1 MEKDNLLIICP
12 NSYKMRLLDKL
23 SKDDTLYDIKFMT
36 KSEFFE
42 NYFFSYDE
50 KAIIFIMKKYNY
62 KLDVVKTLFKYLYVI
77 DENKNYENEK
87 LDLLVKIKN
96 DLISNNLLSYNNNF
110 REYIKRRNILVKN
123 YYDLDL
129 YEEKILNYK
138 EEFQGATIDCDVY
151 EYQTMEDEV
160 NYTCLK
166 IIDLINNGVDINKIC
181 LTNITDDYLYTIKK
195 MFSYYNIPINIDM
208 KNSIYSTKVVK
219 DYLDTGKVYMDDS
232 SKLRINKYL
241 VNIINSLVDIKD
253 DSKEYR
259 SILLDKLKTT
269 YIKDERRVNAINIKD
284 LYSDYFMDDEYV
296 FVLGFNQDYL
306 PKTMKDVFYI
316 TDDLKDEL
324 DLYKTPYKN
333 NRLKNV
339 VINILANIKNLYL
352 SYKKSSPFA
361 TYYKSPIITDLSLNV
376 IKRDDDSF
384 SKSNIYNKIRLVELL
399 DLYNLYK
406 EERPNLKKLYTN
418 YDIPYKTYSNE
429 FTKIDNDKYLENIP
443 YPLKLSYTSMNTYN
457 ECRFKYYI
465 KYVLKLDEFTDTFQA
480 FIGSMY
486 HKILSLYRYENFD
499 FEKEYNKYLEK
510 RDLSLKEKLLLVR
523 IKKELKE
530 LLNSIKSQDL
540 ITGYNDF
547 YVEKKIDIEL
557 DKKVSTIFTGTI
569 DKIMYYKKID
579 DMYFSIIDYKTGN
592 IDTAIEAMKYG
603 LHMQLPIYLYLINYS
618 KVFKSPIFTGIYYQN
633 ILFNYPNFDYKKD
646 LEKLKND
653 RIKLQG
659 YTTDDTF
666 ILERFDPTYEDSSY
680 IKSMK
685 YDDKKGF
692 SRYTKLIG
700 NDTLYD
706 LINYTRH
713 FIDKTADDIID
724 GDFSINPK
732 IYDKKNVSCEFCKFK
747 DLCYMSDKD
756 LVYLEKQK
764 DLSFLGGDNNA

>member
-12 NSYKMRLLDKL
+12 NSYKMGLLDKL

-77 DENKNYENEK
+77 DENKNYANEK

-96 DLISNNLLSYNNNF
+96 DLINNNLLSYNNNF

-138 EEFQGATIDCDVY
+138 EEFQVATIDCDVY

-339 VINILANIKNLYL
+339 VINILANIENLYL

-547 YVEKKIDIEL
+547 CVEKKIDIEL

-592 IDTAIEAMKYG
+592 IDTSIEAMKYG

-659 YTTDDTF
+659 YTTDDAF

>member
-77 DENKNYENEK
+77 DENKNYANEK

-138 EEFQGATIDCDVY
+138 EEIQGATIDCDVY

-269 YIKDERRVNAINIKD
+269 YIKDERRINAINIKD

-547 YVEKKIDIEL
+547 CVEKKIDIEL

-592 IDTAIEAMKYG
+592 IDTSIEAMKYG

-659 YTTDDTF
+659 YTTDDAF

-732 IYDKKNVSCEFCKFK
+732 IYDKKNISCEFCKFK

>member
-12 NSYKMRLLDKL
+12 NSYKMGLLDKL

-77 DENKNYENEK
+77 DENKNYANEK

-96 DLISNNLLSYNNNF
+96 DLINNNLLSYNNNF

-138 EEFQGATIDCDVY
+138 EEFQVATIDCDVY

-339 VINILANIKNLYL
+339 VINILANIENLYL

-547 YVEKKIDIEL
+547 YVEKKIDIAL
-557 DKKVSTIFTGTI
+557 DKKVSTVFTGTI

-592 IDTAIEAMKYG
+592 IDTSIEAMKYG

-659 YTTDDTF
+659 YTTDDAF

-732 IYDKKNVSCEFCKFK
+732 IYDKKNISCEFCKFK

>member
-77 DENKNYENEK
+77 DENKNYANEK

-138 EEFQGATIDCDVY
+138 EEFQGVTIDCDVY

-306 PKTMKDVFYI
+306 PKTIKDVFYI

-361 TYYKSPIITDLSLNV
+361 TYYKSPIIIDLSLNV

-547 YVEKKIDIEL
+547 YVEKKFDIEL

-592 IDTAIEAMKYG
+592 IDTSIEAMKYG

>member
-1 MEKDNLLIICP
+1 
-12 NSYKMRLLDKL
+12 
-23 SKDDTLYDIKFMT
+23 
-36 KSEFFE
+36 
-42 NYFFSYDE
+42 
-50 KAIIFIMKKYNY
+50 
-62 KLDVVKTLFKYLYVI
+62 
-77 DENKNYENEK
+77 
-87 LDLLVKIKN
+87 
-96 DLISNNLLSYNNNF
+96 
-110 REYIKRRNILVKN
+110 
-123 YYDLDL
+123 
-129 YEEKILNYK
+129 
-138 EEFQGATIDCDVY
+138 
-151 EYQTMEDEV
+151 
-160 NYTCLK
+160 
-166 IIDLINNGVDINKIC
+166 
-181 LTNITDDYLYTIKK
+181 
-195 MFSYYNIPINIDM
+195 
-208 KNSIYSTKVVK
+208 
-219 DYLDTGKVYMDDS
+219 MDDS

-339 VINILANIKNLYL
+339 VINILANIENLYL

-540 ITGYNDF
+540 ITGYNDSYF
-547 YVEKKIDIEL
+547 EKKFDIAL

-592 IDTAIEAMKYG
+592 IDTSIEAMKYG

-659 YTTDDTF
+659 YTTDDAF

-732 IYDKKNVSCEFCKFK
+732 IYDKKNISCEFCKFK

>member
-77 DENKNYENEK
+77 DENKNYANEK

-138 EEFQGATIDCDVY
+138 EEIQGATIDCDVY

-269 YIKDERRVNAINIKD
+269 YIKDERRVNAINIKN

-547 YVEKKIDIEL
+547 YVEKKFDIEL

-592 IDTAIEAMKYG
+592 IDTSIEAMKYG

>member
-36 KSEFFE
+36 KSEFFK

-77 DENKNYENEK
+77 DENKNYANEK

-96 DLISNNLLSYNNNF
+96 DLINNNLLSYNNNF

-138 EEFQGATIDCDVY
+138 EEFQGSTIDCDVY

-253 DSKEYR
+253 DSKDYR

-306 PKTMKDVFYI
+306 PKTIKDVFYI

-324 DLYKTPYKN
+324 DLYKTTYK
-333 NRLKNV
+333 
-339 VINILANIKNLYL
+339 
-352 SYKKSSPFA
+352 
-361 TYYKSPIITDLSLNV
+361 
-376 IKRDDDSF
+376 
-384 SKSNIYNKIRLVELL
+384 
-399 DLYNLYK
+399 
-406 EERPNLKKLYTN
+406 
-418 YDIPYKTYSNE
+418 
-429 FTKIDNDKYLENIP
+429 
-443 YPLKLSYTSMNTYN
+443 
-457 ECRFKYYI
+457 
-465 KYVLKLDEFTDTFQA
+465 
-480 FIGSMY
+480 
-486 HKILSLYRYENFD
+486 H
-499 FEKEYNKYLEK
+499 
-510 RDLSLKEKLLLVR
+510 
-523 IKKELKE
+523 
-530 LLNSIKSQDL
+530 
-540 ITGYNDF
+540 
-547 YVEKKIDIEL
+547 
-557 DKKVSTIFTGTI
+557 
-569 DKIMYYKKID
+569 
-579 DMYFSIIDYKTGN
+579 
-592 IDTAIEAMKYG
+592 
-603 LHMQLPIYLYLINYS
+603 
-618 KVFKSPIFTGIYYQN
+618 
-633 ILFNYPNFDYKKD
+633 
-646 LEKLKND
+646 
-653 RIKLQG
+653 
-659 YTTDDTF
+659 
-666 ILERFDPTYEDSSY
+666 
-680 IKSMK
+680 
-685 YDDKKGF
+685 
-692 SRYTKLIG
+692 
-700 NDTLYD
+700 
-706 LINYTRH
+706 
-713 FIDKTADDIID
+713 
-724 GDFSINPK
+724 
-732 IYDKKNVSCEFCKFK
+732 
-747 DLCYMSDKD
+747 
-756 LVYLEKQK
+756 
-764 DLSFLGGDNNA
+764 

>member
-12 NSYKMRLLDKL
+12 NSYKMKLLDKL

-77 DENKNYENEK
+77 DENKNYANEK

-96 DLISNNLLSYNNNF
+96 DLINNNLLSYNNNF

-138 EEFQGATIDCDVY
+138 EEIQGTTIDCDVY

-547 YVEKKIDIEL
+547 CVEKKIDIEL

-592 IDTAIEAMKYG
+592 IDTSIEAMKYG

-659 YTTDDTF
+659 YTTDDAF

>member
-306 PKTMKDVFYI
+306 PKTIKDVFYI

-547 YVEKKIDIEL
+547 YVEKKFDIEL

-592 IDTAIEAMKYG
+592 IDTSIEAMKYG

-724 GDFSINPK
+724 ADFSINPK

>member
-23 SKDDTLYDIKFMT
+23 SKYDTLYDIKFMT

-77 DENKNYENEK
+77 DENKNYANEK

-306 PKTMKDVFYI
+306 PKTIKDVFYI

-592 IDTAIEAMKYG
+592 IDTSIEAMKYG

>member
-12 NSYKMRLLDKL
+12 NSYKMKLLDKL

-77 DENKNYENEK
+77 DENKNYANEK

-138 EEFQGATIDCDVY
+138 EKFHVATIDCDVY

-306 PKTMKDVFYI
+306 PKTIKDVFYI

-376 IKRDDDSF
+376 IKCDDDSF

-547 YVEKKIDIEL
+547 YVEKKFDIEL

-592 IDTAIEAMKYG
+592 IDTSIEAMKYG

-732 IYDKKNVSCEFCKFK
+732 LYDKKNVSCEFCKFK